1 MADSDLSRAYDGTEQ
16 SVTTWHSREGDDQG
30 LVAGHQ
36 TNVSAEGKGIQS
48 GAYQVSVTGAK
59 DVSIVDGEGNDVT
72 KDYEVTCVDGRLVI
86 HPAEL
91 TVTTESAT
99 KPYDGKPLTA
109 PGSIAGLVEGETA
122 TLVTTGSVTDPGS
135 VSNGYQ
141 IRWDGTAR
149 ESNYTVVREN
159 LGTLTVTAAPSNILY
174 VCTQG
179 DGSTWT
185 RGSTSTL
192 TFVYKRSGA
201 DEETFSHFTGVEV
214 DGKKLD
220 AKAYDAR
227 SGSLVITLKSS
238 YLQGLS
244 AGTHT
249 LQPRFDDGAAQKAS
263 FAVTEKSGTST
274 GTTGSAGRTGATSI
288 ARGAGATG
296 SATPRTGDVSSP
308 WLGWLCALGLV
319 AVALGVVRR

>member
-1 MADSDLSRAYDGTEQ
+1 MPRAAATRRPVTFVADSDLSRAYDGTEQ

-30 LVAGHQ
+30 LVSGHQ
-36 TNVSAEGKGIQS
+36 TNVSA
-48 GAYQVSVTGAK
+48 
-59 DVSIVDGEGNDVT
+59 
-72 KDYEVTCVDGRLVI
+72 
-86 HPAEL
+86 
-91 TVTTESAT
+91 
-99 KPYDGKPLTA
+99 
-109 PGSIAGLVEGETA
+109 
-122 TLVTTGSVTDPGS
+122 
-135 VSNGYQ
+135 
-141 IRWDGTAR
+141 
-149 ESNYTVVREN
+149 EN

-227 SGSLVITLKSS
+227 SGSLVVTLKSS

-296 SATPRTGDVSSP
+296 SATPRTGDVSSA
-308 WLGWLCALGLV
+308 WLGWLCALGLA
-319 AVALGVVRR
+319 AVALGIVRR